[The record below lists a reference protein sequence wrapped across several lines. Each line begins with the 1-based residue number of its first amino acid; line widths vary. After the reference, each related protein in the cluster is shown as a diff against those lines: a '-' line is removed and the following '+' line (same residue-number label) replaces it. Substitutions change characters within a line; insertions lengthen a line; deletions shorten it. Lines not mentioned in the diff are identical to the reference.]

1 MGIFRNPA
9 VIITLILLVVL
20 LFGAKRL
27 PDVARSVGSSLKIFK
42 KEIKDL
48 GEDDDDTTTS
58 RPEGSGTHAASSQDG
73 STPTAASSQEG
84 SSPTPPRASSD
95 DSAQVPGRTDPHQS

>member
-9 VIITLILLVVL
+9 VLITLILLVVL

-48 GEDDDDTTTS
+48 GD
-58 RPEGSGTHAASSQDG
+58 
-73 STPTAASSQEG
+73 
-84 SSPTPPRASSD
+84 D
-95 DSAQVPGRTDPHQS
+95 DSASTSERPASNANAEPKDEARAAEPQGASGAGAGTEPPQSGPADPKHT